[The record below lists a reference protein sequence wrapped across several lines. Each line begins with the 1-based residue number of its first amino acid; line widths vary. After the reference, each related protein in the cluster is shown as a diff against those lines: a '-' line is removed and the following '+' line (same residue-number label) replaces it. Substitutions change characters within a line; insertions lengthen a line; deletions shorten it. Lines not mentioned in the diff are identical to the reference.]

1 MSDQLHHL
9 IKMINQISA
18 NLDHGDKDKAAQD
31 VVGHIKK
38 FWARSMKQQIIEY
51 ADADGSE
58 LNPVSA
64 LAVQQLKE
72 LRKAS

>member
-1 MSDQLHHL
+1 MSDQLQHL

-18 NLDHGDKDKAAQD
+18 NLDHGDPNKAAEETAT
-31 VVGHIKK
+31 HLKK

-51 ADADGSE
+51 ADSDGSD
-58 LNPVSA
+58 LNAVSK
-64 LAVQQLKE
+64 LAVEQLKE